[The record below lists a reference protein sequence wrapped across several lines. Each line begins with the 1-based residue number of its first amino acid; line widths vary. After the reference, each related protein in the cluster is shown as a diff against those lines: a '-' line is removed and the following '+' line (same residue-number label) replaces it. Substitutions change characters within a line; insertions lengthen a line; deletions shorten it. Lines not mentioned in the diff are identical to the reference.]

1 MKKGKDLMLKIGT
14 TIYGYA
20 SDCNFNI
27 QTDTTEVSRTKI
39 KRAVSAGKFKEY
51 ESNVNGWDC
60 SSNYVVS
67 EDEADYLAL
76 VETQLKG
83 EALNVEFLDVADKA
97 STEAAD
103 KGSTNNIEA
112 ATTGLKMSGKGIIT
126 AIQLNAPTDGEVT
139 FSVSIQGTG
148 VLSTS
153 KLPE

>member
-51 ESNVNGWDC
+51 ESDVNGWDC

-76 VETQLKG
+76 VEAQLKG
-83 EALNVEFLDVADKA
+83 EALGVEFLDVADKA

-126 AIQLNAPTDGEVT
+126 SIQLNAPTDGEVT

-148 VLSTS
+148 VLTAS
-153 KLPE
+153 KLPA

>member
-20 SDCNFNI
+20 SDCNFNV

-51 ESNVNGWDC
+51 ESDVNGWDC

-76 VETQLKG
+76 VEAQLKG
-83 EALNVEFLDVADKA
+83 EALGVEFLDVADKA

-103 KGSTNNIEA
+103 KGATNNIEA
-112 ATTGLKMSGKGIIT
+112 ATTGMKMSGKGIIT
-126 AIQLNAPTDGEVT
+126 SIQLNAPTDGEVT

-153 KLPE
+153 KLPA

>member
-1 MKKGKDLMLKIGT
+1 MLKIGT

-20 SDCNFNI
+20 SDCSFNI
-27 QTDTTEVSRTKI
+27 STDTTEVSRTKI

-51 ESNVNGWDC
+51 ESDVNGWDC

-76 VETQLKG
+76 VEAQLKG

-153 KLPE
+153 KLPA

>member
-20 SDCNFNI
+20 SDCNFNV

-39 KRAVSAGKFKEY
+39 KRAVSAGKFKEF
-51 ESNVNGWDC
+51 ESDVNGWDC

-76 VETQLKG
+76 VEAQLKG
-83 EALNVEFLDVADKA
+83 EPLGVEFLDVADKA

-126 AIQLNAPTDGEVT
+126 SIQLNAPTDGEVT

-153 KLPE
+153 KLPA

>member
-51 ESNVNGWDC
+51 ESDVNGWDC

-76 VETQLKG
+76 VEAQLKG
-83 EALNVEFLDVADKA
+83 EALGVEFLDVADKA

-126 AIQLNAPTDGEVT
+126 SIQLNAPVDGEVSY
-139 FSVSIQGTG
+139 SVNIQGTG
-148 VLSTS
+148 VLATS
-153 KLPE
+153 KLSV